1 MRGMIKISKDE
12 FEDLKSSAK
21 YLTYYWHI
29 FRGMDTE
36 GKINFEHSFFI
47 RDFITNNRFEEVTN
61 VKYSKHFNKV
71 LISREQYAYLT
82 ECVDITEQLKNVVT
96 NMEKQSHQ

>member
-1 MRGMIKISKDE
+1 MIKISKDE

-47 RDFITNNRFEEVTN
+47 RDFITNNRFEDVTK
-61 VKYSKHFNKV
+61 VTYSKHFNKV
-71 LISREQYAYLT
+71 LISQDQYDYLN
-82 ECVDITEQLKNVVT
+82 ECVAITEQLKELVKQ
-96 NMEKQSHQ
+96 MEKQSHQ